1 MHRMTLWAAAALLA
15 AIAVQPATADDGS
28 VCESGRADSTNADA
42 QFLPGDEQIEACS
55 RLLATTYYHRGSMYT
70 SYKHDYDRAIA
81 DYSEAIRLDPKLV
94 PAYHSR
100 GMVYYFKHDY
110 DRAIAD
116 FDRALKLDPK
126 NGYIYDSRGNA
137 YLTKGDY
144 DRAIADLDQAIRLER
159 NPNPSFYMRRSEAYN
174 RKGDYDS
181 AVADANEA
189 IRLFPEYVLAYN
201 NRGEAYEGK
210 NDPDHAIADFD
221 HALKLAP
228 SFARARQGLE
238 RMQALLAKRSNPGAQ
253 TNAPPR

>member
-1 MHRMTLWAAAALLA
+1 MHRMTLCAAVALLA

-28 VCESGRADSTNADA
+28 ACESGLADSTSADA
-42 QFLPGDEQIEACS
+42 QFVPGDEQIEACS
-55 RLLATTYYHRGSMYT
+55 RLLATTYYHRGSVYT
-70 SYKHDYDRAIA
+70 SY
-81 DYSEAIRLDPKLV
+81 
-94 PAYHSR
+94 
-100 GMVYYFKHDY
+100 KHDY

-126 NGYIYDSRGNA
+126 NGYTYDSRGNA

-159 NPNPSFYMRRSEAYN
+159 NPNPSFYMRRSEAHN

-181 AVADANEA
+181 AIADANEA
-189 IRLFPEYVLAYN
+189 IRLSPEYALAYN

-221 HALKLAP
+221 QALKLAP

-238 RMQALLAKRSNPGAQ
+238 RMQALLAKRSNPGVQ